1 MMPVFWNGWPSV
13 LNPPLLFF
21 FASGI
26 LSHKYLSFVIVCHY
40 SLSCECILRA
50 SFIYLLIDLLHDL
63 HLHRQ
68 TRGAAPNYRAT
79 VPLWCPTRYVTP
91 FKQQNIILIIS
102 FACWIHP
109 FIYLSLPNKYLSLTY
124 YPIKATVLQDHSAK
138 HIDSYMITCSQPKV
152 SNFRCTVS

>member
-1 MMPVFWNGWPSV
+1 MKNLNDASV
-13 LNPPLLFF
+13 LEWMAFGIESSIAFF

-102 FACWIHP
+102 FAC
-109 FIYLSLPNKYLSLTY
+109 
-124 YPIKATVLQDHSAK
+124 
-138 HIDSYMITCSQPKV
+138 
-152 SNFRCTVS
+152 